1 MEEKN
6 QSGEFKSLETVEIG
20 PVLFSAV
27 VPVYHVETY
36 LEKCVESL
44 VRQEG
49 MERNL
54 EILLIDDGSRD
65 QSGQICDRLAKDYA
79 QVKVYHKE
87 NGGLSSARN
96 AGIERAVGKYVFFV
110 DSDDYVESQLCRRLK
125 ETLEIYGDVD
135 AICFD
140 GWEEEESRKSGIRR
154 IPLDAEKCTENGRNY
169 LLEHY
174 KMRNMNVEAWLYAY
188 RRGFLQEQGLCF
200 REGRLHEDVEFTP
213 RAMLACGKIVELPD
227 RLYHYIVRED
237 SISTRKNKE
246 KNIRDLFA
254 TLKEQCEMAEQQEPE
269 LKKWM
274 KNAVLNSYLNMVQ
287 YARMYRPEYRK
298 LLDRRFLTGKAAT
311 NWNRF
316 RVLICLI
323 SVRLYCLMN
332 DGYKY
337 LTRIRKSN
345 CMK

>member
-1 MEEKN
+1 MEKKN
-6 QSGEFKSLETVEIG
+6 QGGEFKPLEIVEIS
-20 PVLFSAV
+20 PVLFSAI
-27 VPVYHVETY
+27 VPVYHVEAY

-49 MERNL
+49 MEGNL
-54 EILLIDDGSRD
+54 EILLIDDGSQD
-65 QSGQICDRLAKDYA
+65 QSGQICDRLAEEHV
-79 QVKVYHKE
+79 QIKVYHKE

-110 DSDDYVESQLCRRLK
+110 DSDDYVEPRLCRRLK
-125 ETLEIYGDVD
+125 ETLETYGNVD

-140 GWEEEESRKSGIRR
+140 GWEEDKSRKSGIRR

-188 RRGFLQEQGLCF
+188 RREFLQEHGFRF

-213 RAMLACGKIVELPD
+213 RVMLVCGKIVELPD

-269 LKKWM
+269 LEKWM

-287 YARMYRPEYRK
+287 YARMYRPEYRQ
-298 LLDRRFLTGKAAT
+298 LLDRRFLAGKAAT

-332 DGYKY
+332 DCYKKVKGYRSAG
-337 LTRIRKSN
+337 T
-345 CMK
+345 